1 MKPPDEFGSYYG
13 SLIEASYDCVDRLTI
28 NAYFPLGQTG
38 GGFRCWWRQWQ
49 GGEQRLND
57 AGLKAAAGDLARR
70 LKAWCLREQIPWI
83 ECKAHEAKYVLARE
97 LRPKDPNFRGVFAV
111 LVGRAPAPVWEV
123 RHNQAGKITELR
135 HPETWPHVQHYYFQI
150 QDPQWGHVVVRLC
163 GYPPWGAQVI
173 LNGHERVE
181 RAACRAGVS
190 LSKAG
195 NCFVEG
201 TDYGA
206 VNGLAELLTEAQMP
220 QELQALCERWLYSS
234 CLCFGLPVAEQ
245 ESSGFR
251 YRYSVWQQEYSRN
264 FLFREAAVLEEV
276 FQKLLDRTREPLDIK
291 VLETIFGRRHRQPK
305 RNKQRAG
312 RAAVEVSKEVDQ
324 REWDTTVFRV
334 RWGNL
339 LLKIYD
345 KSGRVLRVEVVV
357 QNTKDLGCGKGLDKL
372 PEQWAKMQE
381 LLVRFLANV
390 VAAHLGFLD
399 QGQFEAWHQPTQR
412 GQRRLA
418 GINLNNARN
427 RTVVEAVTG
436 LSTVPE
442 GFTMEQLAEGVRART
457 HWSAEQY
464 SVRRAAYDLAKLRG
478 KEVVEKRPGT
488 RRYQCQADKLS
499 ALCAYVVVREKV
511 LKPLMAGAAQ
521 GPAAAPPKRLSP
533 LDQHYLALQANMKCL
548 FGTLGLKPNPSAN

>member
-1 MKPPDEFGSYYG
+1 M
-13 SLIEASYDCVDRLTI
+13 
-28 NAYFPLGQTG
+28 
-38 GGFRCWWRQWQ
+38 
-49 GGEQRLND
+49 
-57 AGLKAAAGDLARR
+57 
-70 LKAWCLREQIPWI
+70 
-83 ECKAHEAKYVLARE
+83 
-97 LRPKDPNFRGVFAV
+97 
-111 LVGRAPAPVWEV
+111 
-123 RHNQAGKITELR
+123 
-135 HPETWPHVQHYYFQI
+135 
-150 QDPQWGHVVVRLC
+150 
-163 GYPPWGAQVI
+163 
-173 LNGHERVE
+173 
-181 RAACRAGVS
+181 
-190 LSKAG
+190 
-195 NCFVEG
+195 
-201 TDYGA
+201 
-206 VNGLAELLTEAQMP
+206 
-220 QELQALCERWLYSS
+220 
-234 CLCFGLPVAEQ
+234 
-245 ESSGFR
+245 
-251 YRYSVWQQEYSRN
+251 
-264 FLFREAAVLEEV
+264 

-291 VLETIFGRRHRQPK
+291 VLETIW
-305 RNKQRAG
+305 NKQRAG

-324 REWDTTVFRV
+324 RDWDTTVFRV

-442 GFTMEQLAEGVRART
+442 GFTMEQLAEGVRVRT

-521 GPAAAPPKRLSP
+521 GPAAAPPKRLAP
-533 LDQHYLALQANMKCL
+533 LDQHYLALQANMKSL

>member
-13 SLIEASYDCVDRLTI
+13 SWIEASYDCVERLTI

-57 AGLKAAAGDLARR
+57 AGLKGAAGDLARR
-70 LKAWCLREQIPWI
+70 LKAWCLKEQIPWI
-83 ECKAHEAKYVLARE
+83 ECKAREAKYVLAR
-97 LRPKDPNFRGVFAV
+97 
-111 LVGRAPAPVWEV
+111 
-123 RHNQAGKITELR
+123 ELR

-150 QDPQWGHVVVRLC
+150 QDPQWGHIVVRLC
-163 GYPPWGAQVI
+163 GYPPWGAQLI
-173 LNGHERVE
+173 LNGHEWVE
-181 RAACRAGVS
+181 RAACKGRVNVN
-190 LSKAG
+190 KAG

-206 VNGLAELLTEAQMP
+206 VDRLAEQLTEAQMP
-220 QELQALCERWLYSS
+220 QELRALCERWLYSS

-264 FLFREAAVLEEV
+264 FLFREAATLEEV

-357 QNTKDLGCGKGLDKL
+357 QNPQDLGCGKGLDKL

-390 VAAHLGFLD
+390 QAAHLAFLD
-399 QGQFEAWHQPTQR
+399 QGQLEAWHQPTQR

-418 GINLNNARN
+418 GIDLNNARN

-442 GFTMEQLAEGVRART
+442 GFTMEQLAEGVRVRA

-488 RRYQCQADKLS
+488 RRYQCRADKFS
-499 ALCAYVVVREKV
+499 ALCGYVVVREKV
-511 LKPLMAGAAQ
+511 LKPLTAGAAPSLA
-521 GPAAAPPKRLSP
+521 GPAPKRLSA
-533 LDQHYLALQANMKCL
+533 LDQRYLALQVHRKRL
-548 FGTLGLKPNPSAN
+548 FQTLGLNTNPPTN